1 MALLVSVC
9 VHNTC
14 VHMHLCMCVCVSVC
28 VRVCVCAHA
37 CAQCS
42 APSGCMDEHLSF
54 TKDRR
59 PHLID
64 GPCPTSKEKW
74 SQMLEWTVMMA
85 LHLHQTNYGQKS

>member
-14 VHMHLCMCVCVSVC
+14 VHMHLCLC
-28 VRVCVCAHA
+28 VCVCACA

-42 APSGCMDEHLSF
+42 APSGCKGEHLGDHLSF

-59 PHLID
+59 PRLID

-85 LHLHQTNYGQKS
+85 LH